1 MKVMVRPR
9 GWGKTTT
16 LILIAE
22 RTKKPILVATERSK
36 RLVKMRAKELGVR
49 YIACFSVNDII
60 NLKHKDIVTN
70 FSKDFLID
78 EFGYVFDEFLRR
90 YGIKAVLGTTTYNG

>member
-9 GWGKTTT
+9 GWGKTTA
-16 LILIAE
+16 LILISK
-22 RTKKPILVATERSK
+22 RTGKPILVATEHSK
-36 RLVKMRAKELGVR
+36 KFVEMRAKKMGIR
-49 YIACFSVNDII
+49 DITCFSVNDII
-60 NLKHKDIVTN
+60 SLKHKGIVTN

-78 EFGYVFDEFLRR
+78 EFDYVFDEFLRH